1 MRYHGKLYGKLW
13 DKYFDTSHDTDEW
26 DAMERQIS
34 ELKAENEALRQSG
47 TTDGTDGVSFVSNLD
62 RAIMRL
68 EADQSMSESVNL
80 KRDKLIEA
88 KNIVADILAHSR

>member
-62 RAIMRL
+62 RAIMCL
-68 EADQSMSESVNL
+68 EADQSLNESVDL